1 MWFYTDRNPFLVI
14 NLVRCRQLDGKRGDH
29 LSMRPNRKLSIILL
43 LGTLI
48 FTACAAS
55 SQSSNTNAAPSANP
69 DEGRVPLGDG
79 RVSFIP
85 PAKLKPLTKDQ
96 IASSKYSKTDPPA
109 HVFANDSQTVSV
121 AVSFLSMELDPDQLP
136 EYQDSMER
144 LLSRMIPE
152 IQWVAREVVVINGR
166 KWVHLE
172 VASNDPDT
180 DLHNHQYTTS
190 FDKHALVFGFNST
203 VKEYPQMKDS
213 FLKSAQTIQ
222 VKD

>member
-1 MWFYTDRNPFLVI
+1 
-14 NLVRCRQLDGKRGDH
+14 
-29 LSMRPNRKLSIILL
+29 MRHHRTPSIILL
-43 LGTLI
+43 LATLI

-55 SQSSNTNAAPSANP
+55 SRSSNTNAAPSANP
-69 DEGRVPLGDG
+69 DEGRVLLGDG

-85 PAKLKPLTKDQ
+85 PANLKPLTRDQ

-109 HVFANDSQTVSV
+109 HVFANDRQTVSV
-121 AVSFLSMELDPDQLP
+121 AVGFSSMELAPDQLA
-136 EYQDSMER
+136 EYQESMER

-172 VASNDPDT
+172 VASEAADA

-190 FDKHALVFGFNST
+190 FDKHTLVFGFNST
-203 VKEYPQMKDS
+203 VKEYPQLKDS
-213 FLKSAQTIQ
+213 FLKSAQTIR